1 MPEKGCVRAG
11 FPAGPA
17 PEPPGSGRSPAGL
30 GPQAGRAAAVAG
42 SKYQT
47 QQADRRLLSPENGLD
62 GKMKL
67 KKSNYQHNQI
77 MAVELGPL
85 ARGWRGLGRELP
97 FQLCSCEHLGAH
109 VPALLPLPRQD
120 KLFRRFRHWLFF
132 KASPGYRKD
141 HLCGHW
147 STKVI

>member
-1 MPEKGCVRAG
+1 MCLSGVPSRTSIRTAGQWPLPGRAG
-11 FPAGPA
+11 TGGWQGCCCRGQQVPNPAG
-17 PEPPGSGRSPAGL
+17 G
-30 GPQAGRAAAVAG
+30 
-42 SKYQT
+42 
-47 QQADRRLLSPENGLD
+47 LLSPENGLD

-67 KKSNYQHNQI
+67 KKLNYQHNQI

-85 ARGWRGLGRELP
+85 DRGWRGLGRELP
-97 FQLCSCEHLGAH
+97 FQLCSCEHLGVH

-120 KLFRRFRHWLFF
+120 KEAQFRHRLFF